1 MHYQFLGVEIL
12 VAKMPFFCTVVVY
25 SSPGLLGENS
35 VPDLYSNLAFLQL
48 RIVFYMLITLSLG
61 RSCSQY
67 EVDCITGSQQFN
79 GKRLG
84 ASSSA
89 RKCRSSQLRNQKE
102 DLEKVPVG
110 LSIYLFFMDQN
121 LGLWCQ

>member
-1 MHYQFLGVEIL
+1 MHHHFLRVEIL
-12 VAKMPFFCTVVVY
+12 VAEMPFFCTVVVY

-35 VPDLYSNLAFLQL
+35 VPDFYRNLAFFQL
-48 RIVFYMLITLSLG
+48 RIVFYMVITLSLG

-67 EVDCITGSQQFN
+67 EVDFLTGSQQFN

-89 RKCRSSQLRNQKE
+89 CKCRSSQLRNQKE
-102 DLEKVPVG
+102 DLEKVHVG
-110 LSIYLFFMDQN
+110 LSVYLFFMDQN